1 MQLFDTVLAIIGRCY
16 FTFSSGFL
24 SMKNNLLPSLAGVLV
39 SLFVVWWLHGFL
51 LADRCLD
58 AGGAINFETN
68 LCMSKSEHVIELA
81 TSSTMLVIYC
91 VVIMTLS
98 LLISRLISKLFKS

>member
-1 MQLFDTVLAIIGRCY
+1 
-16 FTFSSGFL
+16 
-24 SMKNNLLPSLAGVLV
+24 MKNNLLPSLAGVLV

-58 AGGAINFETN
+58 AGGAIDYETN
-68 LCMSKSEHVIELA
+68 LCMSKSGHVIELA
-81 TSSTMLVIYC
+81 TSSAMLVIYC

-98 LLISRLISKLFKS
+98 LSVSVLLKKLAKR